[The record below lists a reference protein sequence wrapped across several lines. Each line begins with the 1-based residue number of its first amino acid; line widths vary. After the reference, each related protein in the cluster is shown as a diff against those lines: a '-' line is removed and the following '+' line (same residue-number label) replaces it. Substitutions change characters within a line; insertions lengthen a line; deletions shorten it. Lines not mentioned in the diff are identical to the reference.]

1 MVYPQVIED
10 LLISVQ
16 DIVPDPPVK
25 LEETT
30 AVRELVFDMVTQTA
44 ATSNPPDNTE
54 AVSSTTDDD
63 SQKSAGK
70 QCADVSSEDDD
81 VLMITNVKSLSQA
94 DVSEGGKSEFVSA
107 DESSTAEYKSASA
120 DVTASAAAENK
131 PVTESSDD
139 DVVVIET
146 TCKEA
151 ADLQQSKAEGSED
164 ATDESAEATPER
176 KVYSSGNQFSIV
188 ETDEPTET
196 EPAAD
201 QGDNLEKSEEGK
213 KVLTREE
220 LIEACISALRLCIK
234 RYPLH
239 YKSYYRLAR
248 VFLHDKNL
256 KVG

>member
-1 MVYPQVIED
+1 MKSAPH
-10 LLISVQ
+10 SAAA
-16 DIVPDPPVK
+16 
-25 LEETT
+25 EETI

-81 VLMITNVKSLSQA
+81 ALMITNVKSLSQT

-107 DESSTAEYKSASA
+107 DESSSADYISASA
-120 DVTASAAAENK
+120 DLAISAADNK

-151 ADLQQSKAEGSED
+151 ADLQQSKAERSED

-196 EPAAD
+196 EPEAD

-213 KVLTREE
+213 EVLTREE